1 MHNMIRLLVKGSN
14 DEVGQA
20 NAMIESTQFMDDLKQ
35 KGVLHKYNTIGILP
49 LRDKNAAVDVKERAV
64 NLEAQQQRMFD
75 AMVQHRNGDK
85 ALCAFYAKLFA
96 CFIVDG
102 FSPISDVYD
111 ISEHTHNVTNALN
124 DVDNYW
130 VVYIHI

>member
-1 MHNMIRLLVKGSN
+1 MIRLLVKGSN
-14 DEVGQA
+14 NEGGQA
-20 NAMIESTQFMDDLKQ
+20 NAMIEATQFMDDLKQ

-49 LRDKNAAVDVKERAV
+49 LRDKNAAADVKERAV
-64 NLEAQQQRMFD
+64 NLEAQQQKMFD
-75 AMVQHRNGDK
+75 AMVQHRNVDK
-85 ALCAFYAKLFA
+85 AICAFYAKLFA

-102 FSPISDVYD
+102 FSTISDVYD
-111 ISEHTHNVTNALN
+111 ISEYTHNVTNALK